1 MEILIEKVVSAEE
14 QSRQEANMYPDLETT
29 PVAGIVER
37 DMLSSHLEQGQAPYA
52 TNRRP
57 VTARLEVDLAEY
69 RRIEFNE
76 FRRSPSDSNY

>member
-37 DMLSSHLEQGQAPYA
+37 DMLSSHLEQGHAPSA

-57 VTARLEVDLAEY
+57 DIGCTEGCA
-69 RRIEFNE
+69 
-76 FRRSPSDSNY
+76 